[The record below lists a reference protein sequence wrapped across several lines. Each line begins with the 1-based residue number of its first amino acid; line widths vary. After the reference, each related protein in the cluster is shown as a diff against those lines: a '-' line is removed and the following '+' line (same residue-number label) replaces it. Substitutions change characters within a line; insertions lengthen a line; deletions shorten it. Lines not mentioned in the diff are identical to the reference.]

1 MIEAVP
7 RDPYGGYI
15 SDLLLVE
22 KNMQLRRKRL
32 HGVLKS
38 NEIAPSSG
46 NFPMLGVDGYE
57 HTRGGRGDVANSRY
71 LNDAVINPHPRFG
84 TLTRNIRMRKQE
96 NVDINIAKG
105 VDDIGKINSDTDDVN
120 GEGKIPVG
128 DNVPKQDGA
137 AHRLDDAAVEGLNDD
152 MIHMDAM
159 AFGMGCCCLQVTMQV
174 HMNCWMCVCATTF
187 ICTSMCIYIR
197 EHMNIFFCI

>member
-1 MIEAVP
+1 
-7 RDPYGGYI
+7 
-15 SDLLLVE
+15 
-22 KNMQLRRKRL
+22 
-32 HGVLKS
+32 
-38 NEIAPSSG
+38 
-46 NFPMLGVDGYE
+46 MLGVDGYE

-105 VDDIGKINSDTDDVN
+105 VDDIGKINSDADDVN

-128 DNVPKQDGA
+128 DNVTKNQQDSA
-137 AHRLDDAAVEGLNDD
+137 AHRLDDKAAESLNDD

-174 HMNCWMCVCATTF
+174 HMNPWICVHITEY
-187 ICTSMCIYIR
+187 ICIY
-197 EHMNIFFCI
+197 MNI